1 MIDELINTNITSNM
15 QNKLQELTDK
25 LYNEGLAKGKQEGEE
40 ILAKAKVQADEIVAK
55 AKAEAA
61 AIVAAANK
69 EAEDLKT
76 KVQGDLKMAA
86 SQSIA
91 ATKKDIETLVVAKM
105 TGAETAKALTSAE
118 FVKEVILS
126 VAKGFNTEEP
136 VDLEVVL
143 PESLKKE
150 LEPFVTKELANVLK
164 ANVEASFTKKIAG
177 GFTIGPKDG
186 GYFISFT
193 EDTFNALI
201 SEYLRP
207 ATKKILFG

>member
-1 MIDELINTNITSNM
+1 M

-25 LYNEGLAKGKQEGEE
+25 LYKEGLSKGKQEGEE
-40 ILAKAKVQADEIVAK
+40 ILAKAKVQADEIIAK
-55 AKAEAA
+55 AHAEAA
-61 AIVAAANK
+61 AILAAANK

-86 SQSIA
+86 SQSVA
-91 ATKKDIETLVVAKM
+91 ATKQDIETLVVAKM
-105 TGAETAKALTSAE
+105 TETEVKKALTSAE
-118 FVKEVILS
+118 FVKEVILA

-136 VDLEVVL
+136 TDLELVL
-143 PESLKKE
+143 PESLKAE
-150 LEPFVTKELANVLK
+150 LEPFVKNEMTKVLN
-164 ANVEASFTKKIAG
+164 AGVQATFTKKVAG

-193 EDTFNALI
+193 EETFNALI

>member
-1 MIDELINTNITSNM
+1 M

-25 LYNEGLAKGKQEGEE
+25 LYNEGLSKGKLEGEE
-40 ILAKAKVQADEIVAK
+40 FLAKAKLQAEDIIAQ

-61 AIVAAANK
+61 AITATARK

-76 KVQGDLKMAA
+76 KVESDLKMAA

-91 ATKKDIETLVVAKM
+91 ATKKDIETLIVAKM
-105 TGAETAKALTSAE
+105 TGEQTKDALTSVE

-126 VAKGFNTEEP
+126 VAKGFNKEES

-150 LEPFVTKELANVLK
+150 MEPFVSKELAKVLK
-164 ANVEASFTKKIAG
+164 GSVEATFSKKVAG
-177 GFTIGPKDG
+177 GFTIGPKEG

-193 EDTFNALI
+193 DETFNALI

>member
-1 MIDELINTNITSNM
+1 MH
-15 QNKLQELTDK
+15 NKLQELTDK
-25 LYNEGLAKGKQEGEE
+25 LYNEGLSKGKQEGEE
-40 ILAKAKVQADEIVAK
+40 ILAKAKVQAEEIVAK
-55 AKAEAA
+55 AKAEAES
-61 AIVAAANK
+61 IVAAANK

-86 SQSIA
+86 GQSIA
-91 ATKKDIETLVVAKM
+91 ATKKDIETLVITKM
-105 TGAETAKALTSAE
+105 TAEATEKALASAE
-118 FVKEVILS
+118 FVKEVILA

-143 PESLKKE
+143 PEKLKTE
-150 LEPFVTKELANVLK
+150 LEPFVAGELAKALK
-164 ANVEASFTKKIAG
+164 GGVEASFTKKIAG

-193 EDTFNALI
+193 EETFNALI

>member
-1 MIDELINTNITSNM
+1 M

-25 LYNEGLAKGKQEGEE
+25 LYNEGLSKGKQEGEE
-40 ILAKAKVQADEIVAK
+40 ILAKAKVQAEEIIAK
-55 AKAEAA
+55 AKAEAD
-61 AIVAAANK
+61 AIIAAANK
-69 EAEDLKT
+69 DAEDLKT

-86 SQSIA
+86 AQSVA

-105 TGAETAKALTSAE
+105 TESEVKNALTSAD
-118 FVKEVILS
+118 FVKEVILA
-126 VAKGFNTEEP
+126 VAKGFTTEDAA
-136 VDLEVVL
+136 DLELVL

-150 LEPFVTKELANVLK
+150 LEPFVTSELGKVLK
-164 ANVEASFTKKIAG
+164 GGVEASFTKKIAG

-193 EDTFNALI
+193 EETFNALI

>member
-1 MIDELINTNITSNM
+1 M

-25 LYNEGLAKGKQEGEE
+25 LYNEGLAQGQQEGEE
-40 ILAKAKVQADEIVAK
+40 ILAKAKVQAEEIVAK

-61 AIVAAANK
+61 AIVSAANK

-86 SQSIA
+86 SQSVA
-91 ATKKDIETLVVAKM
+91 ATKKDIETLVVTKM
-105 TGAETAKALTSAE
+105 TAGEVAKALTSAE
-118 FVKEVILS
+118 FVKEVIMA
-126 VAKGFNTEEP
+126 VAKGFNAEEP
-136 VDLEVVL
+136 VDLEVIL
-143 PESLKKE
+143 PESLKAG
-150 LEPFVTKELANVLK
+150 LEAFVTKELATVLN

-193 EDTFNALI
+193 EETFNALI

>member
-1 MIDELINTNITSNM
+1 M
-15 QNKLQELTDK
+15 QNKLQELTEK
-25 LYNEGLAKGKQEGEE
+25 LYNEGLSKGKQEGEE
-40 ILAKAKVQADEIVAK
+40 ILAKAKVQADEMIAK
-55 AKAEAA
+55 AKAEAE
-61 AIVAAANK
+61 AIISAANK

-86 SQSIA
+86 AQSLA
-91 ATKKDIETLVVAKM
+91 ATRKDIETLVVTKM
-105 TGAETAKALTSAE
+105 TGAETSKALSSAE
-118 FVKEVILS
+118 FVKEVILA

-143 PESLKKE
+143 PESLKTD
-150 LEPFVTKELANVLK
+150 LEGFITKELASVLK
-164 ANVEASFTKKIAG
+164 GGVEASFSKKIAG

-193 EDTFNALI
+193 EETFNSLI

>member
-1 MIDELINTNITSNM
+1 M

-25 LYNEGLAKGKQEGEE
+25 LYNEGLSKGKQEGEE

-61 AIVAAANK
+61 AIVAAAAK

-86 SQSIA
+86 GQSIA

-105 TGAETAKALTSAE
+105 TETEVKNALSSAD
-118 FVKEVILS
+118 FVKEVILA
-126 VAKGFNTEEP
+126 VAKGVNTDEA

-143 PESLKKE
+143 PESLKKD
-150 LEPFVTKELANVLK
+150 LEGFVSKELAKALK
-164 ANVEASFTKKIAG
+164 GGVEATFSKKIAG

-193 EDTFNALI
+193 EETFNALI

>member
-1 MIDELINTNITSNM
+1 M

-25 LYNEGLAKGKQEGEE
+25 LYNEGLSKGKQEGEE
-40 ILAKAKVQADEIVAK
+40 ILAKAKVQAEDIIAK
-55 AKAEAA
+55 AKAEVAAITAA
-61 AIVAAANK
+61 AEK
-69 EAEDLKT
+69 EAEDLRT

-86 SQSIA
+86 NQSVA

-105 TGAETAKALTSAE
+105 TEGEVKKALTSAD
-118 FVKEVILS
+118 FVKEVILA
-126 VAKGFNTEEP
+126 VAKGFSTEEP

-143 PESLKKE
+143 PETLKKD
-150 LEPFVTKELANVLK
+150 LEPFVTSELAKVLK
-164 ANVEASFTKKIAG
+164 ADVQASFTKKIAG

-193 EDTFNALI
+193 DETFNALI

>member
-1 MIDELINTNITSNM
+1 M

-25 LYNEGLAKGKQEGEE
+25 LYNEGLSKGKQEGEE
-40 ILAKAKVQADEIVAK
+40 FLAKAKVQAEDILAK

-61 AIVAAANK
+61 AIIAAANK
-69 EAEDLKT
+69 EAEDLRT
-76 KVQGDLKMAA
+76 KVQGDLRMAA
-86 SQSIA
+86 NQSVA
-91 ATKKDIETLVVAKM
+91 ATKKDIETLVLAKM
-105 TGAETAKALTSAE
+105 TEAEVKKALTSAD
-118 FVKEVILS
+118 FVKEVILA
-126 VAKGFNTEEP
+126 VAKGFSTEEP

-143 PESLKKE
+143 PETMKKE
-150 LEPFVTKELANVLK
+150 LEPFVASELTKVLK
-164 ANVEASFTKKIAG
+164 SDVQASFSKKVAG

-193 EDTFNALI
+193 DETFNALI

>member
-1 MIDELINTNITSNM
+1 M

-25 LYNEGLAKGKQEGEE
+25 LYNEGLSKGKQEGEE
-40 ILAKAKVQADEIVAK
+40 FLAKAKVQAEEIVAK

-61 AIVAAANK
+61 AIVAAAAK

-76 KVQGDLKMAA
+76 KVQGDLKMA
-86 SQSIA
+86 SNQSIA
-91 ATKKDIETLVVAKM
+91 ATKKDIETLIVAKM
-105 TGAETAKALTSAE
+105 TETEVKKALTSAE
-118 FVKEVILS
+118 CVKEVILA
-126 VAKGFNTEEP
+126 VAKGFSTEEA

-143 PESLKKE
+143 PEALKKD
-150 LEPFVTKELANVLK
+150 LEGFVSNELAKTLK
-164 ANVEASFTKKIAG
+164 GGVEASFSKKIAG

-193 EDTFNALI
+193 EETFNSLI

>member
-1 MIDELINTNITSNM
+1 M

-25 LYNEGLAKGKQEGEE
+25 LYKEGLSKGKQEGEE

-61 AIVAAANK
+61 SIVAAANR

-86 SQSIA
+86 NQSIA
-91 ATKKDIETLVVAKM
+91 ATKKDIETLVVTKM
-105 TGAETAKALTSAE
+105 TETEVKTALTSAD

-126 VAKGFNTEEP
+126 VAKGFNAEGA
-136 VDLEVVL
+136 VDLELVL
-143 PESLKKE
+143 AESLKKD
-150 LEPFVTKELANVLK
+150 LEAFVSNELAKTLK
-164 ANVEASFTKKIAG
+164 GGVQATFSKKIAG